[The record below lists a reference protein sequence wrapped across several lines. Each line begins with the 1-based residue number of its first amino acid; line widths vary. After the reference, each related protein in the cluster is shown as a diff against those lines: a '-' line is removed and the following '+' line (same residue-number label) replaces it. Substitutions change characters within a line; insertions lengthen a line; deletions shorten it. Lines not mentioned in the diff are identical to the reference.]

1 MSEKRKKKKKER
13 QSSDTR
19 IRRVVPVPVSN
30 TDTTPKMACPC
41 NLVPKSF
48 KDRLDEGGLDFD
60 EGGLD
65 FDEVQHVPSY
75 LNAMAN
81 DW

>member
-1 MSEKRKKKKKER
+1 MLEFHYDSRWIEVRHNPLGIGDQRHAK
-13 QSSDTR
+13 Q
-19 IRRVVPVPVSN
+19 
-30 TDTTPKMACPC
+30 
-41 NLVPKSF
+41 PKSF

-65 FDEVQHVPSY
+65 FDEVEHVPSY